1 MKQNPPSRLD
11 NLLRPDVLAAFDRA
25 FFEREGYWVWKG
37 VLTDEGR
44 AQWSA
49 SLQKLQALN
58 DTVVRHS
65 DWCAVD
71 YQSRGISD
79 PDPEKI
85 TNEFLAACTG
95 GSEQMKFMPPELREY
110 MYQQG
115 IFDPALATDGF
126 DWQGIFPEYFPL
138 AYDDFILD
146 IATVHPQMMALFAKV
161 LGPRF
166 LIDHVLMLNRT
177 PGSRGRR
184 WHGHPYRQGQHEIE
198 DPIDGGATPIADY
211 LHQQCVRTLCYPE
224 GMGLHDGGGELAV
237 VPGAHLYRVP
247 YRWSTARPDYD
258 DTFEA
263 GWLKGKVHAFNSE
276 PLRIE
281 KLSLPPG
288 SMVSFGHHM
297 PHHVGHR
304 DDTAETRWGLLMAY
318 RTPDPTAAPAR
329 WNEGTPPHWAERME
343 NAGALTPAM
352 RQIFEGD
359 LAP

>member
-71 YQSRGISD
+71 YQSRDIFD

-146 IATVHPQMMALFAKV
+146 IATTLHNPGNDLQD
-161 LGPRF
+161 LGRF
-166 LIDHVLMLNRT
+166 PIGDGLAELEKRATINETKDL
-177 PGSRGRR
+177 
-184 WHGHPYRQGQHEIE
+184 PYS
-198 DPIDGGATPIADY
+198 
-211 LHQQCVRTLCYPE
+211 
-224 GMGLHDGGGELAV
+224 GL
-237 VPGAHLYRVP
+237 
-247 YRWSTARPDYD
+247 
-258 DTFEA
+258 
-263 GWLKGKVHAFNSE
+263 
-276 PLRIE
+276 
-281 KLSLPPG
+281 
-288 SMVSFGHHM
+288 
-297 PHHVGHR
+297 
-304 DDTAETRWGLLMAY
+304 
-318 RTPDPTAAPAR
+318 
-329 WNEGTPPHWAERME
+329 
-343 NAGALTPAM
+343 
-352 RQIFEGD
+352 
-359 LAP
+359 